1 MKYRIYTL
9 FVIMLLI
16 GALMVSMQAA
26 AHNPRYMRLDY
37 EPDTLQVLILHF
49 SLAPKTHYVY
59 KVDIEKNGQLYTS
72 VSYTNQQRLLFFRYT
87 YNVTAISGD
96 ELTVTAYCSLF
107 GKLTK
112 SITV

>member
-1 MKYRIYTL
+1 
-9 FVIMLLI
+9 MLLI

-49 SLAPKTHYVY
+49 SLAPKVHYVY
-59 KVDIEKNGQLYTS
+59 KVDVEKNGELYTS
-72 VSYTNQQRLLFFRYT
+72 ESYTNQQRLFFFRYN

>member
-1 MKYRIYTL
+1 MKYRTYTL

-26 AHNPRYMRLDY
+26 AHNPRYMKLDY

-49 SLAPKTHYVY
+49 SLAPKVHYVY
-59 KVDIEKNGQLYTS
+59 KMDIEKNGELYAS
-72 VSYTNQQRLLFFRYT
+72 ESYTNQQRFIFFRYS
-87 YNVTAISGD
+87 YNVTAMSGD